1 MALQERRAHPRSL
14 EVAGTVARSTPGA
27 ALGFP
32 DEGKVN
38 LDQNDCAGS
47 MQRPRDPPVM
57 ISGRG
62 LRPAEARA
70 MFTDRFLRG
79 RRGAQLHEAERT
91 RLEAAISEVRIV
103 KPRTT
108 LVHAG
113 DLLTQS
119 TLLID
124 GFLCR
129 YIDDRQ
135 GLRQLVAFHVPGD
148 FVDLHGY
155 PLQML
160 DHGIATLTA
169 ATIATAPHEALA
181 AIERDAPEMA
191 RKLWFA
197 TLIDA
202 AIHRAWLFRLGRL
215 DAVGR
220 VAHFLCETN
229 IRLVLAGLSDG
240 RRFALGLTQ
249 NDLAEICG
257 LTNVHVNRVVRAL
270 REEGL
275 CLFRAS
281 LVEISDA
288 ARLAARGQFNP
299 AYLYIDERASQ
310 ALVTS
315 E

>member
-1 MALQERRAHPRSL
+1 
-14 EVAGTVARSTPGA
+14 
-27 ALGFP
+27 
-32 DEGKVN
+32 
-38 LDQNDCAGS
+38 
-47 MQRPRDPPVM
+47 
-57 ISGRG
+57 
-62 LRPAEARA
+62 
-70 MFTDRFLRG
+70 MFIDRFLRG
-79 RRGAQLHEAERT
+79 RRGAQLDEAERA
-91 RLEAAISEVRIV
+91 RLEAAITEVRTFE
-103 KPRTT
+103 PRAR
-108 LVHAG
+108 LVRAG
-113 DLLTQS
+113 EHLTHS
-119 TLLID
+119 TLLIE

-129 YIDDRQ
+129 FIDDRR

-155 PLQML
+155 PLQTL

-169 ATIATAPHEALA
+169 AMIASVSHEALA
-181 AIERDAPEMA
+181 AIECDAPEMA

-197 TLIDA
+197 TLLDA

-229 IRLVLAGLSDG
+229 ARLVLAGLSDG
-240 RRFALGLTQ
+240 KRFALGLTQ

-270 REEGL
+270 REEHL

-281 LVEISDA
+281 LVEIPDPQ
-288 ARLAARGQFNP
+288 RLAARGQFDP
-299 AYLYIDERASQ
+299 AYLYIDERAAQ
-310 ALVTS
+310 ALASS

>member
-1 MALQERRAHPRSL
+1 
-14 EVAGTVARSTPGA
+14 
-27 ALGFP
+27 
-32 DEGKVN
+32 
-38 LDQNDCAGS
+38 
-47 MQRPRDPPVM
+47 
-57 ISGRG
+57 
-62 LRPAEARA
+62 
-70 MFTDRFLRG
+70 MFIDRFLRG
-79 RRGAQLHEAERT
+79 RRGAQLDEAERA
-91 RLEAAISEVRIV
+91 RLEAAITEVRTFE
-103 KPRTT
+103 PRAR
-108 LVHAG
+108 LVRAG
-113 DLLTQS
+113 ERLTHS
-119 TLLID
+119 TLLIE

-129 YIDDRQ
+129 FIDDRR

-155 PLQML
+155 PLQTL

-169 ATIATAPHEALA
+169 ATIASVPHEALA

-197 TLIDA
+197 TLLDA

-229 IRLVLAGLSDG
+229 ARLVLAGLSDG
-240 RRFALGLTQ
+240 KRFALGLTQ

-270 REEGL
+270 REEHL

-281 LVEISDA
+281 LVEIPDPQ
-288 ARLAARGQFNP
+288 RLAARGQFDP
-299 AYLYIDERASQ
+299 AYLYIDERAAQ
-310 ALVTS
+310 ALASS